1 MVGGHEHEQ
10 RRHRR
15 RGRKV
20 ERQDRFTYHI
30 HRVGLRVNAQGM
42 NKLEPLFPRHCT
54 VPETMNLPNCYRW
67 RARGV
72 ADRGQLLCSFHF
84 SASAVRA
91 IGIWHPFP
99 REGEREMRCGNG
111 LRKMSEQ
118 KTAVSKTFL
127 SLLCRRRSSSSDKL
141 HRRRVGYFSF
151 FRSKRNASLL
161 SLPLS
166 LPSSVR
172 LPIQFPISVSPPSFS
187 AHAINRPTEKLCFRE
202 ENGVKIGRRRR
213 ARPRGKLRGMGWGD
227 RKWEG
232 GDKQ

>member
-1 MVGGHEHEQ
+1 MVGGHKHEQ

-99 REGEREMRCGNG
+99 REGERERDEVRKWIEENVRAENRRQQNLSFSPLPPPLL
-111 LRKMSEQ
+111 LRQTSPPSRWLLFLLPKQ
-118 KTAVSKTFL
+118 KE
-127 SLLCRRRSSSSDKL
+127 R
-141 HRRRVGYFSF
+141 
-151 FRSKRNASLL
+151 
-161 SLPLS
+161 
-166 LPSSVR
+166 LPSS
-172 LPIQFPISVSPPSFS
+172 LLLSFLGPSPNPISNFGFS
-187 AHAINRPTEKLCFRE
+187 SKFF
-202 ENGVKIGRRRR
+202 R
-213 ARPRGKLRGMGWGD
+213 ARN
-227 RKWEG
+227 
-232 GDKQ
+232 QSTN